1 MESTGVSFTGSDP
14 LSQVLTGV
22 AVVVLLYLGLS
33 TAEFIYTSIASM
45 WKDRIELFP
54 DTYVSGSRM
63 HVAVQNPNNPDAKT
77 AKQSKNQ
84 RSGVEFSYSMF
95 VYLKSD
101 TYSSGNHKL
110 LHILHKGYSSAYPL
124 MGPGIFTWGDA
135 NTLRVYM
142 NCFDTWDNWT
152 DIENIPV
159 DKWFHLV
166 VSCKGNKL
174 YTYINGSLKQKV
186 ALSGNTPPYQNYGD
200 IYLFNPRTVTLS
212 KSITTSLANDVE
224 FMDQGANSSLVF
236 GGSAS
241 GMVSRVFYFTYA
253 LSYTEIQA
261 LMNMGPSTVMSSP
274 DMSLTPYLSDTW
286 WTTAQGT

>member
-54 DTYVSGSRM
+54 NTYVSGSRM
-63 HVAVQNPNNPDAKT
+63 QVAIQNPNNPDAKT
-77 AKQSKNQ
+77 ANISKNQ
-84 RSGVEFSYSMF
+84 RSGIEFSYSMF
-95 VYLKSD
+95 IYLKSD
-101 TYSSGNHKL
+101 TYASGNHKL

-124 MGPGIFTWGDA
+124 MGPSIFTWGDS
-135 NTLRVYM
+135 NTLRVFM
-142 NCFDTWDNWT
+142 NCYDTWDNWT

-186 ALSGNTPPYQNYGD
+186 SLSGNTPPYQNYGD

-224 FMDQGANSSLVF
+224 FAETGANSSLVF

-261 LMNMGPSTVMSSP
+261 LMSMGPSSVMSSP
-274 DMSLTPYLSDTW
+274 DMSLTPYLADTW

>member
-1 MESTGVSFTGSDP
+1 
-14 LSQVLTGV
+14 
-22 AVVVLLYLGLS
+22 
-33 TAEFIYTSIASM
+33 
-45 WKDRIELFP
+45 
-54 DTYVSGSRM
+54 
-63 HVAVQNPNNPDAKT
+63 
-77 AKQSKNQ
+77 
-84 RSGVEFSYSMF
+84 
-95 VYLKSD
+95 
-101 TYSSGNHKL
+101 
-110 LHILHKGYSSAYPL
+110 

-200 IYLFNPRTVTLS
+200 IYLFNTRTVTL
-212 KSITTSLANDVE
+212 KKAITTSLANDVE
-224 FMDQGANSSLVF
+224 FTDAGSNSTLVF

-253 LSYTEIQA
+253 LSYTEIQS

-286 WTTAQGT
+286 WTTVQGT